1 MNKKTV
7 AVQVLSGNPFTFNA
21 FINNFFSNWYD
32 LVDKLYIQIDT
43 TTESYSHFFPEI
55 KKFFY
60 DVCKNDPKIVIK
72 EYPYKLKEFKYN
84 NIQFDNEDSINRLDY
99 HGSIL
104 RTFLDDATEDIVLFT
119 HDDCYILDNNFL
131 KEAIDSIANNEK
143 DFAFISCGGVS
154 PSHYVSELYQKHFP
168 DIYKQI
174 YKIESYDKMV
184 GITTCFFMANRLDLI
199 NTNCWYD
206 QKTFKKGEI
215 SDVFPE
221 TVLEEDIF
229 LDVAIYSLYQLFNKK
244 LNRINSL
251 NIEDNIVLFDL
262 FGFDNEL
269 EFNKKS
275 AGFKRAG
282 MIHFTSSC
290 LVKNLVYRYLQNN
303 RLVFE
308 PDESSVYGTT
318 AFLERIIFDYLSI
331 LNFFDFETY
340 SYLNTF
346 KNIYIKTFE
355 NLVSDYNKFI
365 INFEFSDE
373 RFKKLNL
380 TNKNTPPYQIDLS
393 KIPYSRI
400 NEIIDIHVYTNNPI
414 L

>member
-7 AVQVLSGNPFTFNA
+7 AVQVLSGNPFTFNV
-21 FINNFFSNWYD
+21 FINNFFKNWYD

-60 DVCKNDPKIVIK
+60 DICKNDPKIVIK

-84 NIQFDNEDSINRLDY
+84 NIKFDNEDSINRLDY

-104 RTFLDDATEDIVLFT
+104 RAFLDEVTEDIVLFT

-154 PSHYVSELYQKHFP
+154 PSHYVSKLYQKYFL

-174 YKIESYDKMV
+174 YEVEKYNNMV

-221 TVLEEDIF
+221 TVLEDDIF
-229 LDVAIYSLYQLFNKK
+229 LDVVIYPLYQLFNKNI
-244 LNRINSL
+244 NRINSL
-251 NIEDNIVLFDL
+251 NIEDNVVLFDL

-275 AGFKRAG
+275 
-282 MIHFTSSC
+282 
-290 LVKNLVYRYLQNN
+290 
-303 RLVFE
+303 
-308 PDESSVYGTT
+308 T
-318 AFLERIIFDYLSI
+318 ALKER
-331 LNFFDFETY
+331 E
-340 SYLNTF
+340 
-346 KNIYIKTFE
+346 
-355 NLVSDYNKFI
+355 
-365 INFEFSDE
+365 
-373 RFKKLNL
+373 
-380 TNKNTPPYQIDLS
+380 
-393 KIPYSRI
+393 
-400 NEIIDIHVYTNNPI
+400 
-414 L
+414 

>member
-1 MNKKTV
+1 
-7 AVQVLSGNPFTFNA
+7 
-21 FINNFFSNWYD
+21 
-32 LVDKLYIQIDT
+32 
-43 TTESYSHFFPEI
+43 
-55 KKFFY
+55 
-60 DVCKNDPKIVIK
+60 
-72 EYPYKLKEFKYN
+72 
-84 NIQFDNEDSINRLDY
+84 
-99 HGSIL
+99 
-104 RTFLDDATEDIVLFT
+104 
-119 HDDCYILDNNFL
+119 
-131 KEAIDSIANNEK
+131 
-143 DFAFISCGGVS
+143 
-154 PSHYVSELYQKHFP
+154 
-168 DIYKQI
+168 
-174 YKIESYDKMV
+174 
-184 GITTCFFMANRLDLI
+184 MANRLDLI

-262 FGFDNEL
+262 FGFDDEL

-275 AGFKRAG
+275 AGFKRSG